1 MNDEGA
7 ALGIS
12 VVMTTYNGSAFIR
25 EQMDSILGQ
34 TLLPSEIVVVDDC
47 STDGTFEILE
57 DYAKKYP
64 FVKVCRNDYNLG
76 AHQNF
81 RKAFSLS
88 SCPLVAPSDQDDI
101 WRPDKLL
108 VLRNLLLETDSDLV
122 YSQEEVLMED
132 GRKVLSVEEMPDI
145 KRLMWG
151 NNLKGH
157 TFLFKREALDVFDE
171 VKNLSFD
178 YALAIKACM
187 SGKYA
192 SSKEPL
198 SVWRRHEGC
207 CTTATTTHSEL
218 MTSSFSRRKKILY
231 ALSHLNKERSTAI
244 ETSFTDR
251 GKLLA
256 ANPKTKRLSNICV
269 NMSKQ
274 TYGSMIHASFIN
286 AVACVERG
294 NIKSRV
300 AHFLWAMRQPWIFWY
315 DMHLLHALE

>member
-1 MNDEGA
+1 MSGEGA
-7 ALGIS
+7 TLGIS
-12 VVMTTYNGSAFIR
+12 VVMTTYNGSVFIR

-64 FVKVCRNDYNLG
+64 FVKICRNDHNLG

-88 SCPLVAPSDQDDI
+88 SYPLVAPSDQDDI
-101 WRPDKLL
+101 WRSDKLF
-108 VLRNLLLETDSDLV
+108 VLRNLLLETNSDLV

-145 KRLMWG
+145 KQLMWG

-157 TFLFKREALDVFDE
+157 TFLFKREMLDVFDL

-192 SSKEPL
+192 SSKKPL
-198 SVWRRHEGC
+198 SIWRRHEGC

-218 MTSSFSRRKKILY
+218 ATHSLSRRKKIVY
-231 ALSHLNKERSTAI
+231 TIGHLNKERSSAI
-244 ETSFTDR
+244 ETSFSDR

-256 ANPKTKRLSNICV
+256 TDSKTKRLSVVCASI
-269 NMSKQ
+269 SKQ
-274 TYGSMIHASFIN
+274 THRSMIHASYNN
-286 AVACVERG
+286 ALACVEGGGIRR
-294 NIKSRV
+294 RV
-300 AHFLWAMRQPWIFWY
+300 AHFLWAMRQPWVFWY